1 MTTITIDGYKTECSC
16 AHCGR
21 ALKLGV
27 ITVERGTIGA
37 DCMVKLVAKNKAR
50 YSGNGKPSA
59 KGVKQL
65 AIIAT
70 KGIDYASRMY
80 GYSARHFVFD
90 AA

>member
-1 MTTITIDGYKTECSC
+1 MASITIDGYKTECNC

-21 ALKLGV
+21 PLKLGV
-27 ITVERGTIGA
+27 VTAERGTIGA

-50 YSGNGKPSA
+50 FSGNGKPSA
-59 KGVKQL
+59 EGVKQL

-80 GYSARHFVFD
+80 GYSARHFVFE